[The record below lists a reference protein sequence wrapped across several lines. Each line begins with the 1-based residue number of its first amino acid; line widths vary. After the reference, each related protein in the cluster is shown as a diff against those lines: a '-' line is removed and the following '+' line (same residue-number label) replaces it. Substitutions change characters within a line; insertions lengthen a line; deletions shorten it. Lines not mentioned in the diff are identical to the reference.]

1 MKNNSPVNFTTTE
14 KLEKFAKSYI
24 EKFGNEEMLK
34 TVHDT
39 YMNRWHLFHTELGS
53 LSVEF
58 DMLQKIELYLQEK
71 NSLGIMYHLPTRMLE
86 NTSDEGE
93 NEKWLRHT
101 LKYETQ
107 MTNDYYI
114 HFIFENK
121 IDLVENT
128 STISLR
134 AEKAFDDDC
143 IEPLMEYNGIETF
156 QESLNLYGLFFYTL
170 MLKYQNQIDLS
181 KVIVKEISEIDTM

>member
-1 MKNNSPVNFTTTE
+1 MENNSPVNFTTSE
-14 KLEKFAKSYI
+14 KIDNFAKLYV

-34 TVHDT
+34 TIDKK
-39 YMNRWHLFHTELGS
+39 YFNKWHLYHTELGG
-53 LSVEF
+53 LLIEF
-58 DMLQKIELYLQEK
+58 DMLQKMELYLQEK
-71 NSLGIMYHLPTRMLE
+71 NALGIMYHLPTRMLE

-114 HFIFENK
+114 HFTFENK

-134 AEKAFDDDC
+134 AEKAFDNDC
-143 IEPLMEYNGIETF
+143 IEPLMEYKGIETF
-156 QESLNLYGLFFYTL
+156 QEAINLYGLFFYTL
-170 MLKYQNQIDLS
+170 MLKYQHQIDLD
-181 KVIVKEISEIDTM
+181 KIIINELPEIDTM